1 MPPAVSGIL
10 LAGGASSRFGRD
22 KLVESVGGRPLFQ
35 LPLAALAAVC
45 DEVVLV
51 VGPDAEPPALLPS
64 PVPIRIARDERRHEG
79 PLVAASVGL
88 AAVGGAFALIAA
100 GDMPGLRRELLAVL
114 VERSSADVD
123 AVALVDGE
131 RWRPL
136 PSLVRVGPA
145 RSLARRLVDSGER
158 RLRALVAGLRLD
170 AVPEAAWRPADP
182 EGAWRRDVDVP
193 GDLAESDREG

>member
-22 KLVESVGGRPLFQ
+22 KIVASVGGRPLFQ

-51 VGPDAEPPALLPS
+51 VGPDAEPPALPPS

-88 AAVGGAFALIAA
+88 AAVGGALALIAA
-100 GDMPGLRRELLAVL
+100 GDMPGLRRELLPLL
-114 VERSSADVD
+114 VGRASPPLGAGAPV
-123 AVALVDGE
+123 GGG
-131 RWRPL
+131 RRRP
-136 PSLVRVGPA
+136 PP
-145 RSLARRLVDSGER
+145 
-158 RLRALVAGLRLD
+158 
-170 AVPEAAWRPADP
+170 PP
-182 EGAWRRDVDVP
+182 
-193 GDLAESDREG
+193 

>member
-22 KLVESVGGRPLFQ
+22 KLVASVGGHPLFQ

-51 VGPDAEPPALLPS
+51 VGPDAEPPALPPS

-88 AAVGGAFALIAA
+88 AAVGGALALIAA
-100 GDMPGLRRELLAVL
+100 GDMPGVRRGA
-114 VERSSADVD
+114 
-123 AVALVDGE
+123 
-131 RWRPL
+131 
-136 PSLVRVGPA
+136 
-145 RSLARRLVDSGER
+145 
-158 RLRALVAGLRLD
+158 
-170 AVPEAAWRPADP
+170 AVPPGRQRAPAP
-182 EGAWRRDVDVP
+182 
-193 GDLAESDREG
+193 

>member
-22 KLVESVGGRPLFQ
+22 KLVASVGGRPLFQ

-51 VGPDAEPPALLPS
+51 VGPDAEPPALPPS

-88 AAVGGAFALIAA
+88 AAVGGALALIAA
-100 GDMPGLRRELLAVL
+100 GDMPGLRRELLVLL

-145 RSLARRLVDSGER
+145 RSLARRLGER

-170 AVPEAAWRPADP
+170 AVPEAAWRQADP

-193 GDLAESDREG
+193 GDLAERDRRG

>member
-22 KLVESVGGRPLFQ
+22 KLVASVGGRPLFQ

-51 VGPDAEPPALLPS
+51 VGPDAEPPALPPS

-88 AAVGGAFALIAA
+88 AAVGGALALIAA
-100 GDMPGLRRELLAVL
+100 GDMPGLRRGP
-114 VERSSADVD
+114 R
-123 AVALVDGE
+123 
-131 RWRPL
+131 RPRRGRARAGVGRAA
-136 PSLVRVGPA
+136 PRRRAGPRPPPPPRRARGPA
-145 RSLARRLVDSGER
+145 RA
-158 RLRALVAGLRLD
+158 
-170 AVPEAAWRPADP
+170 
-182 EGAWRRDVDVP
+182 
-193 GDLAESDREG
+193 

>member
-22 KLVESVGGRPLFQ
+22 KLVESVGGHPLFQ

-51 VGPDAEPPALLPS
+51 VGPDAEPPALPPS

-100 GDMPGLRRELLAVL
+100 GDMPGLRREGARPPGGAAPP
-114 VERSSADVD
+114 ERGRG
-123 AVALVDGE
+123 ALG
-131 RWRPL
+131 RR
-136 PSLVRVGPA
+136 G
-145 RSLARRLVDSGER
+145 ARRP
-158 RLRALVAGLRLD
+158 A
-170 AVPEAAWRPADP
+170 PPPRP
-182 EGAWRRDVDVP
+182 G
-193 GDLAESDREG
+193 G

>member
-22 KLVESVGGRPLFQ
+22 KLVASVGGRPLFQ

-51 VGPDAEPPALLPS
+51 VGPDAEPPALPPS

-88 AAVGGAFALIAA
+88 AAVGGALALIAA
-100 GDMPGLRRELLAVL
+100 GDMPGLRRGRVL
-114 VERSSADVD
+114 
-123 AVALVDGE
+123 
-131 RWRPL
+131 PL
-136 PSLVRVGPA
+136 GAGGPPQP
-145 RSLARRLVDSGER
+145 GP
-158 RLRALVAGLRLD
+158 G
-170 AVPEAAWRPADP
+170 P
-182 EGAWRRDVDVP
+182 VP
-193 GDLAESDREG
+193 GRGGRGPPP

>member
-22 KLVESVGGRPLFQ
+22 KLVASVGGRPLFQ

-51 VGPDAEPPALLPS
+51 VGPDAEPPALPPS
-64 PVPIRIARDERRHEG
+64 PVPIRIARDERPHEG

-100 GDMPGLRRELLAVL
+100 GDMPGLRRGGRAGVGGRAAAARGAGAP
-114 VERSSADVD
+114 VG
-123 AVALVDGE
+123 GE
-131 RWRPL
+131 RARP
-136 PSLVRVGPA
+136 PPA
-145 RSLARRLVDSGER
+145 PL
-158 RLRALVAGLRLD
+158 RLRAG
-170 AVPEAAWRPADP
+170 P
-182 EGAWRRDVDVP
+182 
-193 GDLAESDREG
+193 